1 VSLRSYSTETPAPQ
15 AIATGIASL
24 PHRRLVSLSGPE
36 AAKFLHGLITNS
48 VDSTR
53 LSPFYSAFL
62 DARGRVLWDIFV
74 WVWPELVAEQ
84 GHWACYIEVDEGE
97 LESLKKHL
105 KRHKLR
111 SKVTI
116 KDVPTEGSE
125 GIRVWAAWGGAHEKV
140 QEWSEIAGMEDPRAP
155 GMFRYLA
162 NADRDTIAE
171 GMESVDVQN
180 YHVQRYLYGVP
191 EGPEDIP
198 RETALPM
205 EANIDLN
212 GGIDFKKGCYVGQEL
227 TIRTKHTGV
236 VRKRILPIRFLKQ
249 DGTAMESS
257 TRTSLFDSSFTSQ
270 PQLGTDIKVLDEA
283 GAVKKGRPVGRI
295 VAAIGNVGLATCRL
309 ENMTSMRVSA
319 EGGTYQPGME
329 FGVDVGGEVV
339 RVEPVL
345 YDWFVRR
352 KEALWDREARKKA
365 VIMREQESDLD

>member
-1 VSLRSYSTETPAPQ
+1 
-15 AIATGIASL
+15 
-24 PHRRLVSLSGPE
+24 
-36 AAKFLHGLITNS
+36 
-48 VDSTR
+48 
-53 LSPFYSAFL
+53 
-62 DARGRVLWDIFV
+62 
-74 WVWPELVAEQ
+74 
-84 GHWACYIEVDEGE
+84 
-97 LESLKKHL
+97 
-105 KRHKLR
+105 
-111 SKVTI
+111 
-116 KDVPTEGSE
+116 
-125 GIRVWAAWGGAHEKV
+125 V
-140 QEWSEIAGMEDPRAP
+140 QEWSEIAGVEDPRAP

-171 GMESVDVQN
+171 GAKPVDVQN

-236 VRKRILPIRFLKQ
+236 VRKRILPIRFLKK

-257 TRTSLFDSSFTSQ
+257 TRISSFDSFFTPQ